1 MQESPARSVRS
12 PREVVA
18 YLLRL
23 RPVLAQAM
31 GVRRP
36 FIQQVGILIE
46 DLRRGEPI
54 TISRAAVTLGLE
66 TGPSF
71 RELRQAA
78 EGLAPPPECEPC
90 NQAIVHW
97 LEVHINA
104 CGMLNEIGGR
114 REPRRLREVQER
126 LAEGRAFATRF
137 NDEYTWLKEELRGRV
152 AAVRS
157 RRRRGRRG
165 LLGWFRL
172 GS

>member
-1 MQESPARSVRS
+1 MQESPVRSVRS

-23 RPVLAQAM
+23 RPVLGQAM
-31 GVRRP
+31 QVRRP
-36 FIQQVGILIE
+36 FIQQVGLLIE

-66 TGPSF
+66 TGPTF
-71 RELRQAA
+71 RELRVQAEA
-78 EGLAPPPECEPC
+78 LAPPPECEAC

-97 LEVHINA
+97 LEIHITA

-126 LAEGRAFATRF
+126 LAEGRAYATRF
-137 NDEYTWLKEELRGRV
+137 NDEYTWLRDELRERV
-152 AAVRS
+152 AKVRG
-157 RRRRGRRG
+157 RRRRGRGG

-172 GS
+172 GR